1 VNAALLAAIAFVA
14 FALGYRFYAR
24 FLDRVIFKLSA
35 DEPVPA
41 RELEDGVDFV
51 PTPKHVLWGHHFT
64 SIAGAAPIVGPSI
77 AVIWGW
83 LPALIWVV
91 VGTIFMGAV
100 HDFSAL
106 VISLRHR
113 GSSMGQIA
121 GLVVSPRARTA
132 FLVIISILI
141 WVVLAVFAFIIGTLF
156 VSNPGAIFPI
166 NVQIAVAI
174 ALGWLVRRRGVAIL
188 WPSLIGYALLI
199 AAILYGNRFAAAF
212 PAIGEVSVTAWVW
225 ILLLYSLVASV
236 LPVWL
241 LLQPRDYLNSH
252 QLITGLG
259 LLTLGLVVLHPT
271 IQAPAINAAPTG
283 APPMLPFLFITIA
296 CGAISGFH
304 GLVSSGTTSKQ
315 VGCMTDAR
323 AIGYGGML
331 GEGALGLL
339 AVLAATAGFA
349 SAGDWST
356 HYSSWGEASGLSAK
370 LGAFVSGGGTFVAA
384 LGIPFEEAKNF
395 IAVMV
400 IAFAATSLDTGAR
413 IQRLII
419 AELAESYG
427 VRPLTNR
434 YIAGRSGAAARR
446 HPGGRQ
452 GRPDPLAAVR
462 HHQPAGR
469 FGDAADRF
477 DLATKTRSADPLHA
491 RPDALRRGGDR
502 HRNVRR
508 TPGLFRKL
516 RATVAARGNRQ
527 LDPRARLLGGL
538 RGTADAQA
546 RPPTPRL
553 YRVALG
559 ARDLSAPVE
568 RTAGRLALQP
578 FQHEWQGLRRRWRHQ
593 VQARPAFVAHALC
606 VRNRELQSQLP
617 LVSLVGISRKI
628 IEHILRHTH
637 TRHLRK
643 SLRMREAR
651 EHQDTHEDPRPL
663 PHLPQGLERV
673 PVEYRLR
680 HHVIY
685 ARRELPLQLLHLT
698 HRVQ

>member
-1 VNAALLAAIAFVA
+1 VNAALLAAIAFAA
-14 FALGYRFYAR
+14 FALAYRYYGR
-24 FLDRVIFKLSA
+24 FLGRVVFQLSA
-35 DEPVPA
+35 DERVPA
-41 RELEDGVDFV
+41 REFEDGVDFV

-64 SIAGAAPIVGPSI
+64 SIAGAAPIVGPAI

-121 GLVVSPRARTA
+121 GSVVSPRAQTA

-141 WVVLAVFAFIIGTLF
+141 WIVLAVFAFIIGTLF

-166 NVQIAVAI
+166 NVQIVVAV
-174 ALGWLVRRRGVAIL
+174 ALGWLVRRRGVPIL
-188 WPSLIGYALLI
+188 WPSLVGYALLI

-212 PAIGEVSVTAWVW
+212 PAIGDVSVTAWVW
-225 ILLLYSLVASV
+225 ILLIYSFIASV

-252 QLITGLG
+252 QLITGLA

-271 IQAPAINAAPTG
+271 VQAPAINAAPIG

-315 VGCMTDAR
+315 IGCMTDAR

-349 SAGDWST
+349 SVGDWSS

-370 LGAFVSGGGTFVAA
+370 LGAFVSGGGTFVAS

-434 YIAGRSGAAARR
+434 YVAGSLGIAAALLLAVTQA
-446 HPGGRQ
+446 GGKGGLILWPLFGTTNQ
-452 GRPDPLAAVR
+452 LVASVTLLIVSVWLQKLGRPIRYTLAPMLFVGVATAIAMFGELQGYFANFDEQWLLAGIGSLILALDFWVVVEGLRLLVR
-462 HHQPAGR
+462 PN
-469 FGDAADRF
+469 
-477 DLATKTRSADPLHA
+477 
-491 RPDALRRGGDR
+491 R
-502 HRNVRR
+502 HR
-508 TPGLFRKL
+508 PS
-516 RATVAARGNRQ
+516 
-527 LDPRARLLGGL
+527 
-538 RGTADAQA
+538 TA
-546 RPPTPRL
+546 
-553 YRVALG
+553 
-559 ARDLSAPVE
+559 
-568 RTAGRLALQP
+568 QP
-578 FQHEWQGLRRRWRHQ
+578 
-593 VQARPAFVAHALC
+593 
-606 VRNRELQSQLP
+606 
-617 LVSLVGISRKI
+617 
-628 IEHILRHTH
+628 
-637 TRHLRK
+637 
-643 SLRMREAR
+643 
-651 EHQDTHEDPRPL
+651 
-663 PHLPQGLERV
+663 
-673 PVEYRLR
+673 
-680 HHVIY
+680 
-685 ARRELPLQLLHLT
+685 
-698 HRVQ
+698 